1 MANIEAIGGWPKI
14 ISTEPDRPHEL
25 FGERHDD
32 RENEPHDINFDACKK
47 FGNTENVYAVMEIF
61 ISFHERGLY
70 PPKWSL
76 DYLAE
81 KFRKHMA
88 NPDPDLLAWQL
99 GASGRGSGAA
109 NPFDE
114 YKIWNERGEAIGDMS
129 VLVSGFEITLI
140 DAARAIVEKRQL
152 RISPKTLLND
162 FRDRFGDTQRIRYKN
177 RDWGPFPDEE
187 SRDGYISEFPR
198 RTLRFIKDKKPR
210 IKLGDIESNSPAK
223 R

>member
-1 MANIEAIGGWPKI
+1 MSKHRIASTPESDHIGGWPKI
-14 ISTEPDRPHEL
+14 LDEEPNRPYEILGPEHNNP
-25 FGERHDD
+25 
-32 RENEPHDINFDACKK
+32 ENEPHDINYDARRI
-47 FGNTENVYAVMEIF
+47 FRNTENVYAVMEVF

-88 NPDPDLLAWQL
+88 NPDPDLLASQL

-114 YKIWNERGEAIGDMS
+114 YKIWNERWEAIGDMS

-162 FRDRFGDTQRIRYKN
+162 FRDRFGDTQRMR
-177 RDWGPFPDEE
+177 
-187 SRDGYISEFPR
+187 
-198 RTLRFIKDKKPR
+198 
-210 IKLGDIESNSPAK
+210 
-223 R
+223 